1 MQTNLDL
8 ARQGKNEWW
17 RFLAAVILIL
27 FLWQFVGAVPG
38 MILIFWTQ
46 LDGNP
51 GTNITPQG
59 PVGVNL
65 LVYFAAMMFASIL
78 FLAGIALAVRWIHE
92 RPLRTLIT
100 PAPRFAWGRFLQGFL
115 VWLLISGVVAGLEGV
130 LHPGRYKLTFD
141 LRQYLP
147 FVFLAIL
154 LVPIQT
160 SAEELFFRGYLLQ
173 GFGLRVR
180 NIWLL
185 SLISGLLFGLPHLLN
200 PEAKI
205 NYGIMGLFYVFIG
218 AVLAFVTLRDGRMEL
233 ALGLHAANNLFS
245 ALLVNYVVTVM
256 PTPAV
261 FTVQKLD
268 VVFGALV
275 PMVGL
280 VVFVLLFAGPWHRR
294 REGDPTGPVT
304 G

>member
-1 MQTNLDL
+1 MQTYLDL

-130 LHPGRYKLTFD
+130 LHPGRYKLTCGSTCPSSFWPSCWS
-141 LRQYLP
+141 RSRP
-147 FVFLAIL
+147 RPRSSSSGA
-154 LVPIQT
+154 T
-160 SAEELFFRGYLLQ
+160 CCRASACGCE
-173 GFGLRVR
+173 
-180 NIWLL
+180 
-185 SLISGLLFGLPHLLN
+185 ISGC
-200 PEAKI
+200 
-205 NYGIMGLFYVFIG
+205 
-218 AVLAFVTLRDGRMEL
+218 
-233 ALGLHAANNLFS
+233 
-245 ALLVNYVVTVM
+245 
-256 PTPAV
+256 
-261 FTVQKLD
+261 
-268 VVFGALV
+268 
-275 PMVGL
+275 
-280 VVFVLLFAGPWHRR
+280 
-294 REGDPTGPVT
+294 
-304 G
+304 